1 MFSPIFLYWC
11 YSRIFFFSYK
21 RKLLISHFGCL
32 KIMYSLIFFFL
43 ILVSVCF
50 PSHFVFPLHQYT
62 PVLNSIANGS
72 RLSESIELE
81 SFYGIYF
88 LLFSYYD
95 RFFGFFFPKHQ
106 KKTSKYVFLACMWR
120 SFYSCI
126 CWCKHWVSTLHQTC
140 QQLRAF

>member
-1 MFSPIFLYWC
+1 
-11 YSRIFFFSYK
+11 
-21 RKLLISHFGCL
+21 
-32 KIMYSLIFFFL
+32 MYSLIFFFL

-95 RFFGFFFPKHQ
+95 RFFVFFFS
-106 KKTSKYVFLACMWR
+106 KTSEKNFKVCLPGVHVEKLLLLYLLMQALGLYATPNLSATAR
-120 SFYSCI
+120 ILINKKAAESS
-126 CWCKHWVSTLHQTC
+126 L
-140 QQLRAF
+140 